1 MIQILLL
8 LPATQQE
15 HSKVVFKKRPSLS
28 LSSSDWTI
36 QGLPSTLCSA
46 LYRDSAPL
54 LGLGFRPELFLVSTG
69 RIQAS
74 SRKDRGAWPPTLP
87 HLLPKLSP
95 SLSVK
100 GQDLLTAHP
109 QAGGARMEAGRIEG
123 GQLKKKKRIR
133 WAVQGH
139 PAPPSDSGPY
149 CLIPASTKVT
159 VQSLRF
165 FSSTGPRDSP
175 AWYSLKGGTFKI

>member
-1 MIQILLL
+1 MIQLLL

-15 HSKVVFKKRPSLS
+15 HSKVVFKKRQSLS
-28 LSSSDWTI
+28 LSFSDWTI
-36 QGLPSTLCSA
+36 QGLPSTLYSA

-109 QAGGARMEAGRIEG
+109 QAGGARMGAGRIEG
-123 GQLKKKKRIR
+123 GQLKKKKKKEGGQFK
-133 WAVQGH
+133 VTLH
-139 PAPPSDSGPY
+139 LP
-149 CLIPASTKVT
+149 LIPART
-159 VQSLRF
+159 V
-165 FSSTGPRDSP
+165 
-175 AWYSLKGGTFKI
+175 